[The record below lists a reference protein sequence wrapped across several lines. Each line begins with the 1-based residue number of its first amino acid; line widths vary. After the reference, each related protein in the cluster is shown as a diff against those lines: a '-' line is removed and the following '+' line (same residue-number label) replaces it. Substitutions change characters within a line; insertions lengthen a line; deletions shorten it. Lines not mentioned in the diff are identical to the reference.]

1 MKRYIS
7 SILIALT
14 LTLQVYAE
22 DKESKEP
29 EGVKFIPL
37 FQYDYLSLD
46 DQSINSTSAGLM
58 INSEDVQFIGIYTNH
73 SFNEDLLYDY
83 PQVYHTIDTLL
94 DGKKERHRYIGIFKS
109 ESDMPVTGGLSTYTA
124 AAVYGYEIVQG
135 DKFSFVLGGGLA
147 AGDFGIERSN
157 GEPWPVIP
165 VPFVRM
171 KYGSDMI
178 ETKFEF
184 LTSPNFSFT
193 LAPKSKIRFTGDFR
207 MDQARDIRDLI
218 FECALAY
225 RFFSADHEMGDFAGV
240 SIGVKNDNYG
250 AFSIGDKDGEEALE
264 AHYYAVFGALDLSLL
279 KITGGYAFGGRE
291 LYREDETRD
300 TGKGYFISVQ
310 ALYQF

>member
-14 LTLQVYAE
+14 LTMQVYAE
-22 DKESKEP
+22 NKESKEP
-29 EGVKFIPL
+29 EGVKFVPL

-94 DGKKERHRYIGIFKS
+94 DGKKDRHRYIGIFKS
-109 ESDMPVTGGLSTYTA
+109 ESDKPVTGGLSTYTA
-124 AAVYGYEIVQG
+124 ASVYGYEIVQEE
-135 DKFSFVLGGGLA
+135 KFSLVMGGGLA
-147 AGDFGIERSN
+147 LGDFGIERSN
-157 GEPWPVIP
+157 GDPWPVIP

-171 KYGSDMI
+171 KYESDVI

-218 FECALAY
+218 FECTLAY

-240 SIGVKNDNYG
+240 SLGFKNDNYG
-250 AFSIGDKDGEEALE
+250 AFSIGDKDGEESLE
-264 AHYYAVFGALDLSLL
+264 AHYYAVFGALDLSIL

-291 LYREDETRD
+291 LYRDEIKND
-300 TGKGYFISVQ
+300 LGNGYFISAQ